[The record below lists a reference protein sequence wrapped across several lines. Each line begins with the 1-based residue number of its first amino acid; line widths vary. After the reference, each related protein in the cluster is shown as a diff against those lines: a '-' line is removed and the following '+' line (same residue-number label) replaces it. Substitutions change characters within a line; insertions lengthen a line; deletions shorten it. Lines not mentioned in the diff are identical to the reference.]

1 MSSDG
6 AGALWGT
13 EMGEADN
20 AACRDA
26 VERLYHFLD
35 GELTA
40 ERRQLIQ
47 RHLDECTD
55 CIEAYEF
62 EAELRIA
69 ISRGC
74 KESVPET
81 LRLRIAQAIAFESP
95 GPLGFPPGG
104 LPGSSSGLSGSL

>member
-1 MSSDG
+1 MVD
-6 AGALWGT
+6 
-13 EMGEADN
+13 ADN

-35 GELTA
+35 GELTP

-62 EAELRIA
+62 EAELRLA

-74 KESVPET
+74 RESVPET
-81 LRLRIAQAIAFESP
+81 LRVRIAQAIAFENP
-95 GPLGFPPGG
+95 GPRGFPPGG
-104 LPGSSSGLSGSL
+104 LPGSTPGLSGSL